1 MPVSPTGLDIDRLRP
16 TWEALADLEPT
27 HPLGLAVGVLLT
39 KTRSGTRSRREARDV
54 LTELDYPVMETE
66 IPLAEWPYA
75 VSFGTSPSEFGA
87 YDDLLAEL
95 KSMSP
100 PRSPSDRAGIRNA
113 ALRAAPAAPAAV
125 PPVLQPDAEPGSVP
139 QVRDESA
146 QVTRRAARPT
156 RITVDLVAEL
166 HVFLR
171 GYAQARDVA
180 AADVIRELIRQ
191 VRADPD
197 LSARVTAELAR
208 RQEALAEAMR
218 AARE

>member
-1 MPVSPTGLDIDRLRP
+1 
-16 TWEALADLEPT
+16 
-27 HPLGLAVGVLLT
+27 
-39 KTRSGTRSRREARDV
+39 
-54 LTELDYPVMETE
+54 
-66 IPLAEWPYA
+66 
-75 VSFGTSPSEFGA
+75 
-87 YDDLLAEL
+87 
-95 KSMSP
+95 MSA
-100 PRSPSDRAGIRNA
+100 PRSPRERGGIRNA
-113 ALRAAPAAPAAV
+113 VRAVPAEPAAV
-125 PPVLQPDAEPGSVP
+125 PPVLQPGTEPGAVP
-139 QVRDESA
+139 QQVRDVPA
-146 QVTRRAARPT
+146 QARHRAERPT

-166 HVFLR
+166 HSFLR